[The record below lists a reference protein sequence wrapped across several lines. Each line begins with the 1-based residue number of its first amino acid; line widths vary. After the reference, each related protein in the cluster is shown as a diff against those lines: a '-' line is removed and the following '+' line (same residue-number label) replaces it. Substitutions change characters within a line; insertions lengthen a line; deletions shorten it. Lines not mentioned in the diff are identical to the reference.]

1 MKCKTKTILHVCSC
15 LLKPPKNTKKVCR
28 ALGLPARPVSN
39 LVSAHDTN
47 GTFTIDRFFD
57 EKGNAMDIDPF
68 NPGGETDSIW
78 NFHVWVEAW
87 MARPDLP
94 KGNSCDVVFK
104 KTRMLLY
111 V

>member
-1 MKCKTKTILHVCSC
+1 
-15 LLKPPKNTKKVCR
+15 
-28 ALGLPARPVSN
+28 
-39 LVSAHDTN
+39 
-47 GTFTIDRFFD
+47 
-57 EKGNAMDIDPF
+57 MDIDPF

-111 V
+111 VQIRLGYGGWQAIDATPQERSAGKSFSVSEKQNYLFSSNAATSTTAI

>member
-1 MKCKTKTILHVCSC
+1 LWVS
-15 LLKPPKNTKKVCR
+15 LKIVCR
-28 ALGLPARPVSN
+28 ALGIPARPVSN

-57 EKGNAMDIDPF
+57 AKGNALESDPF

-87 MARPDLP
+87 MARADLP
-94 KGNSCDVVFK
+94 KGIARKNCIIEN
-104 KTRMLLY
+104 KTNNPVDDDSFRLWRLAGH
-111 V
+111 

>member
-1 MKCKTKTILHVCSC
+1 MQNKNHIACLFVFVETSQKTQ
-15 LLKPPKNTKKVCR
+15 KKVCR